1 MNRDFKGVWIPRH
14 IWCDAKLNWSQKL
27 MLVEIDSLD
36 NQDNC
41 FASNAYF
48 AKFFGLSTSRVS
60 AIIGELEKGGYV
72 ISQRIYKGKQC
83 IKRLIRVTEKVT
95 KLGVDEVVSLQDR
108 GILFPG
114 GGYPENSE
122 DNNTTNKNNNKGKKK
137 EKVFKVPTL
146 DLVEAFKVQINAE
159 CSPKKFIDYHTSKG
173 WVVGRSPMKD
183 WEAAFRTWE
192 GNHHEFKKEKETND
206 AKRNSARSPGNKYLD
221 LNAAF

>member
-1 MNRDFKGVWIPRH
+1 MIRRALRH
-14 IWCDAKLNWSQKL
+14 ERFYIVSHELIDA
-27 MLVEIDSLD
+27 
-36 NQDNC
+36 
-41 FASNAYF
+41 
-48 AKFFGLSTSRVS
+48 GLSAEALGVAVYVLSRPDDWEIFQTQLCTKFKCGKHVMS
-60 AIIGELEKGGYV
+60 RILKEIVEAGFAYVEQGRAGSGEFGSNTWVFLESPSTDLPSTVQPSTVNPPLLNKDNTPNKNN
-72 ISQRIYKGKQC
+72 IKGKQ
-83 IKRLIRVTEKVT
+83 
-95 KLGVDEVVSLQDR
+95 
-108 GILFPG
+108 
-114 GGYPENSE
+114 
-122 DNNTTNKNNNKGKKK
+122 K
-137 EKVFKVPTL
+137 ERVFKIPTL